1 MLYLVRQNPNPY
13 SCNKIVSCNINHT
26 FFLTNAFSLSF
37 CFIMP
42 KSQNHKQISSQ
53 TISANR
59 ACPLT
64 VVMCQSKT
72 NQNKTNNIHTNKL
85 KLSRPQTIVC
95 FVIMLLLLIP
105 TKKHHSPRGCRP
117 IGTNF
122 SATQTNNQS
131 INRTTSKSNQ
141 MLHPLLLNNTDSTN
155 GDYSLK

>member
-1 MLYLVRQNPNPY
+1 MLYHVRQNPNPY
-13 SCNKIVSCNINHT
+13 SCNKIVSCKINHT

-105 TKKHHSPRGCRP
+105 TKNTIRHVVADQLERISPP
-117 IGTNF
+117 PKPTI
-122 SATQTNNQS
+122 NQS
-131 INRTTSKSNQ
+131 IG
-141 MLHPLLLNNTDSTN
+141 PLLNQTKCFILCC
-155 GDYSLK
+155 

>member
-13 SCNKIVSCNINHT
+13 SCNKIVSCKINHT

-72 NQNKTNNIHTNKL
+72 NQNKTNKQYSHKQTETVAPTNNRVFCHNAAVANPNK
-85 KLSRPQTIVC
+85 KNTIRHV
-95 FVIMLLLLIP
+95 VADQLERISPPPKP
-105 TKKHHSPRGCRP
+105 T
-117 IGTNF
+117 I
-122 SATQTNNQS
+122 NQS
-131 INRTTSKSNQ
+131 IG
-141 MLHPLLLNNTDSTN
+141 PLLNQTKCFILCC
-155 GDYSLK
+155 